1 VPGFAYQQD
10 ILTCDG
16 VPLSDIATQI
26 GTPCYVYSGSLIR
39 GRHAE
44 LSAAFHGYPH
54 ALHYALKANSTL
66 AILRL
71 LRSLGAD
78 ADANSVGEIDVALRA
93 GFIPSQIVFT
103 GVGKTRDELERAVS
117 LGLKAINAE
126 SAGELERID
135 AIARSQGT
143 RARVALRVNPDV
155 DALSHPHI
163 STGMKRN
170 KFGVP
175 IGEARALLN
184 AMLVREGLEIVGVH
198 FHLGSQMT
206 TLDPLRK
213 ASDVLVALV
222 KELQDDG
229 VPLEHVD
236 LGGGLGIAYNGNGGD
251 VPDAVDYAAVLLNA
265 ARQTGLSLIVEPGR
279 TMIAPAGVLLARV
292 VDIKP
297 APEGKQFVVLDAGMT
312 ELLRPAL
319 YGAFHRIQPV
329 RLPHPV
335 GGAAVGEIVA
345 NVVGPVC
352 ESTDTWGA
360 ERTLAT
366 PRVDDLFAIMDA
378 GAYGIVMSSNYNR
391 RPMPPEVL
399 VDQGEW
405 RLIRRRQTV
414 DDMVASEA

>member
-1 VPGFAYQQD
+1 VSGFTYQHD
-10 ILTCDG
+10 ILTCD
-16 VPLSDIATQI
+16 DISLVDIVTQI

-54 ALHYALKANSTL
+54 AFHYALKANSTL
-66 AILRL
+66 AIVRL

-78 ADANSVGEIDVALRA
+78 ADANSIGEIDVALRA

-155 DALSHPHI
+155 DAQSHPHI
-163 STGMKRN
+163 STGLKRN

-175 IGEARALLN
+175 IGDARALLN
-184 AMLVREGLEIVGVH
+184 AMAGRQGLEIVGVH

-206 TLDPLRK
+206 NLDPLRR
-213 ASDVLVALV
+213 ASDTLVALI
-222 KELQDDG
+222 KELKDDG
-229 VPLEHVD
+229 IPLEHVD
-236 LGGGLGIAYNGNGGD
+236 LGGGLGISYNGGE
-251 VPDAVDYAAVLLNA
+251 VPDAVSYAAVLLTA

-279 TMIAPAGVLLARV
+279 TMIGSAGALIARV

-297 APEGKQFVVLDAGMT
+297 APGGRQFVVLDAGMT
-312 ELLRPAL
+312 ELMRPAL

-329 RLPHPV
+329 RQRSNAP
-335 GGAAVGEIVA
+335 EIVA
-345 NVVGPVC
+345 DIVGPVC
-352 ESTDTWGA
+352 ETSDTIA
-360 ERTLAT
+360 LERTVPA
-366 PRVDDLFAIMDA
+366 PQVDDLVAIMDA
-378 GAYGIVMSSNYNR
+378 GAYGVVMASNYNR
-391 RPMPPEVL
+391 RPLPPEVL
-399 VDQGEW
+399 VDQGTW
-405 RLIRRRQTV
+405 RAIRRRQTV
-414 DDMVASEA
+414 DDMVACEE